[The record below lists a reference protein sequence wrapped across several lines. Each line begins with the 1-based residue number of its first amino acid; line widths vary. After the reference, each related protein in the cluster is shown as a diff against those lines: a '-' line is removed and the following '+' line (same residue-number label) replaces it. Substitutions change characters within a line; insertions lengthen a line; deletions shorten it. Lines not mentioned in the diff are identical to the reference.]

1 MTTLHTD
8 PSKRHEFVYLFDV
21 VNGNPNGDPDAGNL
35 PRLDPETMHGLVTD
49 VCLKRKIRDYVA
61 LVHQKDIFIQSQTA
75 LNTLITESF
84 RSVGVEPPQTLVED
98 EELLDWLKENI
109 DRLEGFDLLNEN
121 TLIYYGESLKE
132 ADIRKT
138 LRSYLDELEGPENLR
153 RKINA
158 VAKAL
163 AESAK
168 GGKSKVTPKR
178 AKARN
183 EMLAKFYDIRL
194 FGAVL
199 STGLNAGQV
208 RGPVQLTFARSLSPI
223 VALDLSI
230 TRVAITREA
239 DRAKGKETEMGRKPL
254 VPYGLYRAHGFFNPH
269 LAEKT
274 GVTAEDLALLWEA
287 LQNLFEFDRSAA
299 RGEMACRGLYI
310 FTHENKLGKA
320 PAHKLFDLIRIS
332 ELNSVPRKF
341 ADYRVEAP
349 DPGDLKVFG
358 FSGVTLTVL

>member
-1 MTTLHTD
+1 MTDLHTD

-61 LVHQKDIFIQSQTA
+61 LVHNQPIFIQSQTA
-75 LNTLITESF
+75 LNRLI
-84 RSVGVEPPQTLVED
+84 VEGYKEAEIQLTQVFLED
-98 EELLDWLKENI
+98 EEIISWLTRTELD
-109 DRLEGFDLLNEN
+109 GFTLDLQDDKY
-121 TLIYYGESLKE
+121 TLIYDGSMGTSSKDIQNVFMESLN
-132 ADIRKT
+132 
-138 LRSYLDELEGPENLR
+138 DED
-153 RKINA
+153 
-158 VAKAL
+158 KAL
-163 AESAK
+163 SDKLKKLAGQLAKSARK
-168 GGKSKVTPKR
+168 PTREERQNVQKK
-178 AKARN
+178 
-183 EMLAKFYDIRL
+183 MLAKFYDIRL

-223 VALDLSI
+223 AALDLSI
-230 TRVAITREA
+230 TRVAVTREA

-274 GVTAEDLALLWEA
+274 GVTSDDLTLLWEA

-310 FTHENKLGKA
+310 FTHDNKLGKA
-320 PAHKLFDLIRIS
+320 PAHKLFDLIQVQ
-332 ELNSVPRKF
+332 ELQPVPRKF
-341 ADYRVEAP
+341 TDYQVIAP
-349 DPGDLKVFG
+349 PAGPVTD
-358 FSGVTLTVL
+358 FSGVTLTTLGV

>member
-1 MTTLHTD
+1 MTTLYTD

-61 LVHQKDIFIQSQTA
+61 LVHNQPIFIQSQTA
-75 LNTLITESF
+75 LNRLI
-84 RSVGVEPPQTLVED
+84 VEGYKKADIQLTQIPLED
-98 EELLDWLKENI
+98 EEIISWLTRTELD
-109 DRLEGFDLLNEN
+109 GFTLDLQDEKYA
-121 TLIYYGESLKE
+121 LIYDGSMGTSPKDIQNVFLESLN
-132 ADIRKT
+132 
-138 LRSYLDELEGPENLR
+138 DED
-153 RKINA
+153 
-158 VAKAL
+158 KAL
-163 AESAK
+163 SDKLKKLAGQLAKSARK
-168 GGKSKVTPKR
+168 PTREERQKVQEK
-178 AKARN
+178 
-183 EMLAKFYDIRL
+183 MLSKFYDIRL

-274 GVTAEDLALLWEA
+274 GVTADDLALLWEA

-310 FTHENKLGKA
+310 FTHDNNLGKA